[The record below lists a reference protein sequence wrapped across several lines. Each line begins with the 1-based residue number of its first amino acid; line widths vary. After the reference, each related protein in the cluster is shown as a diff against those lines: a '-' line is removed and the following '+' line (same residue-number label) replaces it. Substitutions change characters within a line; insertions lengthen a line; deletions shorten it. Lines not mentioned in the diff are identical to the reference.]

1 MLKGKEKEKVLFSI
15 TLFKAFWHN
24 HTLLNKSIISWEKN
38 PSCLL
43 IIKKKGEH
51 S

>member
-1 MLKGKEKEKVLFSI
+1 MLKGKEKEKVLFSF

-24 HTLLNKSIISWEKN
+24 HTLLNKSISWEKN